1 MASEGTGSF
10 MNANH
15 NRWAARLGLA
25 AGAAAT
31 ATAISL
37 AAASPAIAA
46 ESASVAND
54 TLTITGTNGSDQI
67 ALRLAP
73 GNPTILQVV
82 VDGTVDGSFDRTT
95 FSKIVVLLGNGDDRF
110 DIDQTNGAFPDEQVT
125 VNGGNGDDIL
135 NGGDGAELFI
145 GGNGNDAVDGNR
157 GNDTADLGTG
167 TDSFTWD
174 PGDGSDVID
183 GGTGPDTLVFNGA
196 NVNEQ
201 MSLSPNGERSLF
213 HRVQGNIN
221 MDMIRVERLDLR
233 ALGGADTVTIN
244 DMSGTDFREA
254 DVDLGGADAAID
266 TVIVN
271 GTENADHIKL
281 KAHGTRVDV
290 EGLQPETRLTGTE
303 TSDVLQINALGG
315 DDKVDV
321 HRGVSDLIG
330 VQVDL
335 GTGQS

>member
-1 MASEGTGSF
+1 
-10 MNANH
+10 MNAKDS
-15 NRWAARLGLA
+15 RRRARFGLA
-25 AGAAAT
+25 VGAAASV
-31 ATAISL
+31 TAISL
-37 AAASPAIAA
+37 TVASPAIAA
-46 ESASVAND
+46 PSASVAND
-54 TLTITGTNGSDQI
+54 TLTVTGTNGNDQI

-73 GNPTILQVV
+73 GNPGILQVV
-82 VDGTVDGSFDRTT
+82 FDGAVDGSFNRAT
-95 FSKIVVLLGNGDDRF
+95 FSKIVVLLRNGDDRF
-110 DIDQTNGAFPDEQVT
+110 DIDQSNGAFPDEQVT

-145 GGNGNDAVDGNR
+145 GGNGNDAVDGNG

-183 GGTGPDTLVFNGA
+183 GGTGMDTLVFNGA

-201 MSLSPNGERSLF
+201 MSLSPNGARSLF
-213 HRVQGNIN
+213 QRVQGNITMN
-221 MDMIRVERLDLR
+221 MTRVERLDLR

-244 DMSGTDFREA
+244 DMSGTDFRRA
-254 DVDLGGADAAID
+254 DVDLGGADGAID

-271 GTENADHIKL
+271 GTENADHIKV

-290 EGLQPETRLTGTE
+290 EGLQTETRLTGTQ

-321 HRGVSDLIG
+321 HKGVSDLIG
-330 VQVDL
+330 VQVNL
-335 GTGQS
+335 GAGQS